1 MTARFALALRGD
13 HAGVRKLL
21 AVLPVLIALAAGCGG
36 GGGGDALSA
45 EEYRTQADEICEKA
59 NEKLDALGE
68 PESLEEFRNLIEES
82 RPTVEG
88 AVEDLRELE
97 PPEDLQDAHERWIN
111 ENEQLLETLDKLES
125 VEDEQE
131 LQRLGEQFSKENDQA
146 NATARE
152 DLGLETCAQD
162 E

>member
-1 MTARFALALRGD
+1 MNWRFALALRGD

-21 AVLPVLIALAAGCGG
+21 AVLPVLVALAAGCGG
-36 GGGGDALSA
+36 GGDTLSA
-45 EEYRTQADEICEKA
+45 EEYRTQADEICGKA

-68 PESLEEFRNLIEES
+68 PESLEEFRSLIEES

-88 AVEDLRELE
+88 AVEDLGELE
-97 PPEDLQDAHERWIN
+97 PPEDLEDAHERWMA
-111 ENEQLLETLDKLES
+111 ENEQLLETLDELES

-131 LQRLGEQFSKENDQA
+131 LQQLGERFTKENEQA
-146 NATARE
+146 NQIARE
-152 DLGLETCAQD
+152 DLGLETCAED